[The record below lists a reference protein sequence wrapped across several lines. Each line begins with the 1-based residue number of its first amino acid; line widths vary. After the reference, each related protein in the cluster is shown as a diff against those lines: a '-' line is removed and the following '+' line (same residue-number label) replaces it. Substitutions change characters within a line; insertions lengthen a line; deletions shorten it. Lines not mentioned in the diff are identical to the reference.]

1 MKKNLEAKLKKINVV
16 IVAHIFAS
24 GPALDLEQFLKEKVS
39 SLIFIGHPFAYR
51 KEVNSFYRIYS
62 KGKKIKEKK
71 AIGIKLPGI
80 FMYLKDSF
88 LTFWWVF
95 RYQKRISLYIGSDGF
110 SAYLGLLLKKLGKV
124 QEVVLYTIDFM
135 PKRFES
141 VFLNWLYHFFDKQCL
156 KKCKVIW
163 NLSDKMAEGREDYMK
178 IKREVFAPQITI
190 PLGIWDKRIPKLGFA
205 KKKRYQVVF
214 MGHILKKQGLDIVID
229 AFPTI
234 LKQIPQANLLIIG
247 TGDYENNL
255 KKKVKKLKLEKSV
268 NFVGYI
274 ESHEQVEKML
284 SESILAV
291 ATYKPDPE
299 SFTYFADPGKIKNY
313 LSAGLPVILT
323 DVPPIARE
331 IEEKK
336 CAQITEYTPDSFAK
350 HAIGLLSSPAKL
362 QLYQMNAF
370 KFAKNF
376 DWENVFT
383 KALKQT
389 LL

>member
-1 MKKNLEAKLKKINVV
+1 MKKNSEAKLKKINVA

-71 AIGIKLPGI
+71 AWGIKLPGI
-80 FMYLKDSF
+80 FMYLKDIF
-88 LTFWWVF
+88 LTFWWLL
-95 RYQKRISLYIGSDGF
+95 RYKKRISLYIGSDGF

-124 QEVVLYTIDFM
+124 QDVVFYTIDFM
-135 PKRFES
+135 PKRFDNP
-141 VFLNWLYHFFDKQCL
+141 FLNWLYHFFDKECL
-156 KKCKVIW
+156 KGCKVIW
-163 NLSDKMAEGREDYMK
+163 NLSGKMAEGREEYMGK
-178 IKREVFAPQITI
+178 DRKNFSPQLTV
-190 PLGIWDKRIPKLGFA
+190 PLGIWDKRIQKLPFE
-205 KKKRYQVVF
+205 KKSRFQMVF
-214 MGHILKKQGLDIVID
+214 LGHILEKQGLDIVIE
-229 AFPTI
+229 ALSQI
-234 LKQIPQANLLIIG
+234 LKKLPKVKLLIIG
-247 TGDYENNL
+247 TGPYEDNL
-255 KKKVKKLKLEKSV
+255 KRKVQKLGIKNNVEFS
-268 NFVGYI
+268 GY
-274 ESHEQVEKML
+274 VEKHEDVERML
-284 SESILAV
+284 SESMVAV

-331 IEEKK
+331 IVEKK
-336 CAQITEYTPDSFAK
+336 CALITEYNPNSFVQ
-350 HAIGLLSSPAKL
+350 HAIRLLSSPSKL
-362 QLYQMNAF
+362 RTYQRNAF

-383 KALKQT
+383 KALKET
-389 LL
+389 LS